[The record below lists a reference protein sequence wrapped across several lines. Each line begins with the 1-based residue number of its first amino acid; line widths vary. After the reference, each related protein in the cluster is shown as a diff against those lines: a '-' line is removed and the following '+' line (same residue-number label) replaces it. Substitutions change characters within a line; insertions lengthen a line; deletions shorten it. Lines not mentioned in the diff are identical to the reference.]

1 MNCQEARRHLQDRM
15 DGALAPPVA
24 DALETH
30 LAACPDCQEAL
41 GLQQAA
47 RAEVR
52 RALVPPP
59 VPPRLER
66 EVRALIQQ
74 SRVEMRRR
82 WPRWALPVAAAALF
96 LLTLTGIT
104 YYAGMIREDQPQTL
118 LAELVEDH
126 IRLRIKDHPADTH
139 ETDPGRLKAWF
150 ESRLDFPVV
159 IPRRVADELRLE
171 GGEISYI
178 LGRRV
183 ACLIYTRGDD
193 FLTLYLLPRRDLPAA
208 GLPGRDLGRVPLRV
222 GQHREYRAAIWEG
235 GELLYALVSD
245 LDDEAL
251 LRAARQMTTL

>member
-15 DGALAPPVA
+15 DGALEPPVA
-24 DALETH
+24 DALEAH

-41 GLQQAA
+41 ELQQAA

-52 RALVPPP
+52 RTLVPPP
-59 VPPRLER
+59 VPPGLER
-66 EVRALIQQ
+66 EVLALIRQ
-74 SRVEMRRR
+74 SRLERRR
-82 WPRWALPVAAAALF
+82 SPRWAVPVAAAALVLF
-96 LLTLTGIT
+96 TLGVVT
-104 YYAGMIREDQPQTL
+104 YYASTVRESGPRSL
-118 LAELVEDH
+118 LAALVEDH

-139 ETDPGRLKAWF
+139 ETDPERLKAWF
-150 ESRLDFPVV
+150 DSRLDFPVV
-159 IPRRVADELRLE
+159 LPRRVADELRLE

-193 FLTLYLLPRRDLPAA
+193 LLTLYLLPRRGLPTD
-208 GLPGRDLGRVPLRV
+208 GLPGRDLGGVPLRV

>member
-1 MNCQEARRHLQDRM
+1 MTCQEARLHFQDRM
-15 DGALAPPVA
+15 DGALAPPLA
-24 DALETH
+24 DALEAH
-30 LAACPDCQEAL
+30 LATCPDCRGAL
-41 GLQQAA
+41 GLQQAV
-47 RAEVR
+47 RVEVR
-52 RALVPPP
+52 RVLVPPP
-59 VPPRLER
+59 VPTRLER
-66 EVRALIQQ
+66 EVRDLIRQA
-74 SRVEMRRR
+74 RGERRR
-82 WPRWALPVAAAALF
+82 LPRWAVPVAAAALIF
-96 LLTLTGIT
+96 LTLGGVT
-104 YYAGMIREDQPQTL
+104 YYASTVQDSRPRTL

-139 ETDPGRLKAWF
+139 ETDPERLKAWF

-159 IPRRVADELRLE
+159 LPRRVADELRLE

-193 FLTLYLLPRRDLPAA
+193 LLTLYLLPRRGLPAA
-208 GLPGRDLGRVPLRV
+208 GLPGRDLGGVPLRV